1 MSFSVD
7 GRIVTADG
15 SRKVVRGDA
24 MLRNW
29 GFLILGLVL
38 ILGGSYLAHA
48 VQTSGGV
55 TLKDVRFAGDNGLTQ
70 SGLLYVPSSAT
81 VQRPAPA
88 VLVSHGYINTREMQS
103 PFAIELARRG
113 FVVLAM
119 DMIGHG
125 YSDGAV
131 GQSKDLGGPAAL
143 RFLQSLPYVDRGSI
157 GLEGH
162 SMGGVPVMSAAASQ
176 PDGYRSIVLEGSTP
190 GFLGANSPAS
200 PRDLAVV
207 FGQYDEFAPL
217 MWGVPKGS
225 LVSQSHKLA
234 KAFGVP
240 GPVVVGKI
248 YGTIADGTARVL
260 ENPPVTHPWEHFSR
274 AGVGGAVD
282 WFEKTLAGEANP
294 LPPGDQIWVW
304 KDVGTALAF
313 VGFICLLIGAFEVL
327 LTLPV
332 FASLNQPAQPIS
344 ERRGGRWWLA
354 FLLTAAVPAL
364 TFYPLMKLGVFFF
377 PMQLFPQSIQNQ
389 LIVWAL
395 INAVITVVLSLV
407 VRGGKPVFTTDWP
420 KSAAIA
426 VATVAVGYLSLVVV
440 DAVFKVD
447 YRFWVL
453 GLKPLDGRHALM
465 AIPYLVLWAVFF
477 LVALRALAANLAVKG
492 EGFLMQAGSWKI
504 AMCLGFIVLLVVQ
517 YATLFRTGLLFTPS
531 EPLNTIVAIQF
542 VPLLAVVGA
551 IAAVTYRR
559 TNSYVPGALICAL
572 LLSWYVTAGTATHWY
587 PGFKLPAA
595 AARSR

>member
-1 MSFSVD
+1 
-7 GRIVTADG
+7 
-15 SRKVVRGDA
+15 
-24 MLRNW
+24 MLRKW
-29 GFLILGLVL
+29 GFFILGLVL
-38 ILGGSYLAHA
+38 ILGGSYLASA
-48 VQTSGGV
+48 IQTSGGV
-55 TLKDVRFAGDNGLTQ
+55 VLRDVRFAGDNGLVQ
-70 SGLLYVPSSAT
+70 SGLLYVPKSAT
-81 VQRPAPA
+81 AARPAPA
-88 VLVSHGYINTREMQS
+88 VLASHGYINTREMQS

-119 DMIGHG
+119 DMVGHG

-131 GQSKDLGGPAAL
+131 GQVKDLGGPAAL
-143 RFLQSLPYVDRGSI
+143 RYLQSLAFVDKANI

-162 SMGGVPVMSAAASQ
+162 SMGGAPVSSAAAAQ
-176 PDGYRSIVLEGSTP
+176 PDGYKAMVLEGSTP
-190 GFLGANSPAS
+190 GFLGAKAPA
-200 PRDLAVV
+200 RINNLAVV

-217 MWGVPKGS
+217 MWGEPKGS
-225 LVSQSHKLA
+225 LVANSPKLA
-234 KAFGVP
+234 KVFGVA
-240 GPVVVGKI
+240 GPVLVGKI
-248 YGTIADGTARVL
+248 YGAVGDGSARVL

-282 WFEKTLAGEANP
+282 WFQKTLVGEANP
-294 LPPGDQIWVW
+294 LPPADQIWLW
-304 KDVGTALAF
+304 KDVGTGIGF
-313 VGFICLLIGAFEVL
+313 VGFICLLLGTFEAL
-327 LTLPV
+327 LTVPV
-332 FASLNQPAQPIS
+332 FASLNQPTQPVT
-344 ERRGGRWWLA
+344 EGRGGRWWLA

-364 TFYPLMKLGVFFF
+364 TFYPAMKFGVLFF

-395 INAVITVVLSLV
+395 ANALITLVLGFVL
-407 VRGGKPVFTTDWP
+407 RGGKPVFTTDWP
-420 KSAAIA
+420 KSVGIAA
-426 VATVAVGYLSLVVV
+426 ATVAVGYLSLVVV

-465 AIPYLVLWAVFF
+465 AIPYLIPWTVFF

-492 EGFLMQAGSWKI
+492 EGFIFQTGAWKL

-517 YATLFRTGLLFTPS
+517 YATLFRTGLLFTAQ

-542 VPLLAVVGA
+542 VPLLATIGA

-587 PGFKLPAA
+587 PGFKLPTPG